1 MPYIPPEVVAQA
13 REMDLLSYLRTYEPQ
28 ELVHFGGSTYC
39 TREHDSL
46 KISNGG
52 YSALDYLIK
61 VKEMSFTQAVET
73 IIGNLSAAPPAFTPA
88 PKAPKEKVL
97 LLPQVNRSATH
108 AVEYLYRRGIDYFFD
123 SDIAKKYGVNA
134 AVLACFLWDCI
145 EQKSTESPQ
154 LHGGKVWVRC
164 SVQMMTGSFPFL
176 SYDEIRYA
184 LKRLVK
190 GRVLTKGQFN
200 ESRFDRTNWYAFTE
214 FGQFLM
220 AESEGRTQ

>member
-1 MPYIPPEVVAQA
+1 M
-13 REMDLLSYLRTYEPQ
+13 
-28 ELVHFGGSTYC
+28 VH
-39 TREHDSL
+39 
-46 KISNGG
+46 
-52 YSALDYLIK
+52 
-61 VKEMSFTQAVET
+61 
-73 IIGNLSAAPPAFTPA
+73 
-88 PKAPKEKVL
+88 
-97 LLPQVNRSATH
+97 
-108 AVEYLYRRGIDYFFD
+108 FFD

-154 LHGGKVWVRC
+154 LHEGKVWVRC
-164 SVQMMTGSFPFL
+164 SVQMMTGFFPFL

-220 AESEGRTQ
+220 AESEGSLWRRSRIGTLRGWRGCRRRRCPLRSTARTASARRRAGAFSASRGSIITARTARTGGS